1 MTELEK
7 QEAKLR
13 EIVNELH
20 EVMKQEREAVESGT
34 PEEEMG
40 GLHRKYEELWEAR
53 AKQRRLVYKL
63 RKEAGRNE

>member
-7 QEAKLR
+7 EEAKLK

-20 EVMKQEREAVESGT
+20 EVMKEYRYAVI
-34 PEEEMG
+34 EENAD
-40 GLHRKYEELWEAR
+40 LAEELYRKTQVLGEAR